1 MPQKTIF
8 AQQIIPSDSHDPHQ
22 DWGYSIFLGKF
33 HHDRTLFSRTLGIMV
48 REIIPIAGRKIQVT
62 LWLLNIAME
71 NDPFID
77 YFRIKTSIYL
87 RDFPWLC

>member
-1 MPQKTIF
+1 MDDLGGTPILGHF
-8 AQQIIPSDSHDPHQ
+8 HMGVSDPVSPPLTVDKKSTSWYRHCAP
-22 DWGYSIFLGKF
+22 K
-33 HHDRTLFSRTLGIMV
+33 
-48 REIIPIAGRKIQVT
+48 
-62 LWLLNIAME
+62 NIAME